1 MDAGE
6 VSEFFK
12 HKSVLVTGSTGF
24 IAKLFV
30 EKILRIQPQVKKIY
44 LLIRAPDNASVNDRM
59 QKEVFEK
66 ETFRVLREKHGGE
79 FDSFISNKVTP
90 IAGDVSVEKFGIK
103 DMNLI
108 QEMQNEIHIF
118 VHSAATTRFNE
129 RYEVA
134 LDINVQGTKN
144 VLEFT
149 RKCPNLHMLVHLST
163 AYVSSMKENIITEE
177 PFSMENPLKE
187 HVTLDISQEIKIAN
201 DRLRELRS
209 KNVDNRT
216 ERDAMRELG
225 VERAKVFGWAN
236 TYVFTKAMG
245 EMLLIDQK
253 GDIPT
258 VILRPTMVTSTYKD
272 PFPGWIEEAKTI
284 DAVTVSF
291 AKGELKVFPNDPS
304 GIVDV
309 NHGRIQDLHE
319 TMLWNVSMGWA
330 TPEEAFED
338 FLNGLQGP
346 FGWAV

>member
-1 MDAGE
+1 MWDVVRVPIMDAGE

-12 HKSVLVTGSTGF
+12 HKSIIVTGSTGF

-59 QKEVFEK
+59 QKEVFKK
-66 ETFRVLREKHGGE
+66 EAFRVLREKYGGE
-79 FDSFISNKVTP
+79 FDSFISNKVKP
-90 IAGDVSVEKFGIK
+90 IAGDVSVENLGIQ

-108 QEMQNEIHIF
+108 QEMQKEIHIV

-149 RKCPNLHMLVHLST
+149 RKCPNLQMLVHLST
-163 AYVSSMKENIITEE
+163 AYVSSMKENLITEE

-187 HVTLDISQEIKIAN
+187 HLTLDISKEINMAN

-209 KNVDNRT
+209 KNVDKRT

-225 VERAKVFGWAN
+225 VERAKLFGWAN

-309 NHGRIQDLHE
+309 
-319 TMLWNVSMGWA
+319 
-330 TPEEAFED
+330 
-338 FLNGLQGP
+338 
-346 FGWAV
+346 